1 MFSLC
6 LNKDKTNKNEKTP
19 HKQKQQ
25 KRLKKAF
32 YILKIT
38 EQTCTIRENL
48 KMILNFNYDIFS
60 LLLRE
65 KTGQMFHQKL

>member
-1 MFSLC
+1 M
-6 LNKDKTNKNEKTP
+6 KNSSQTETTTKVE
-19 HKQKQQ
+19 
-25 KRLKKAF
+25 KKAF

-38 EQTCTIRENL
+38 EQTCTIKENL